1 MSSDA
6 ATHSD
11 PFDVELAAL
20 DGSPLDLEAL
30 RGHTVLVVNV
40 ASRCGLTPQYSA
52 LEELHERYSSAGFS
66 VLGVPCNQF
75 GGQEPGTPAEIGV
88 FCSATYGTTFP
99 MTEKVDV
106 NGPRRHPLYQRLTA
120 TPDADGRAGE
130 VEWNFEKFLISPGG
144 EIVARFRPLVEPT
157 SPEVVAAIE
166 RTLP

>member
-1 MSSDA
+1 
-6 ATHSD
+6 
-11 PFDVELAAL
+11 
-20 DGSPLDLEAL
+20 
-30 RGHTVLVVNV
+30 
-40 ASRCGLTPQYSA
+40 
-52 LEELHERYSSAGFS
+52 
-66 VLGVPCNQF
+66 
-75 GGQEPGTPAEIGV
+75 
-88 FCSATYGTTFP
+88 